1 MAGSQRSVRQKP
13 WGRYP
18 GGMRRSAWEQYLRVL
33 ERGRAL
39 GLGEGERAV
48 AEGLLALPKEA
59 FAAFAQEVGLKPK
72 YLRHDLLPVAFLPE
86 PLREALKE
94 GLPLRHAHRLHRLL
108 KRGEVGLEDLRGR
121 PAEALA
127 AWPLGDGELDPS
139 KPVWLY
145 PEDPRPEALAS
156 SVARA
161 LVRLYTQPGEL
172 VVDPM
177 AGYGTVVEAALALG
191 RRAWG
196 GDIAPK
202 GPLVE
207 RADIR
212 HLPRRFREEAA
223 LLVLHPPTFAAWLRE
238 EGHQEPPE
246 ERYAAYIGYLQG
258 LLELSLPAL
267 RPGGRL
273 ALVVR
278 PRRRLS
284 PGEWAEGRDFFL
296 SPFERALAE
305 APGLRPFAYHLAVG
319 REGREDWH
327 LLVAE
332 RLEEGLA

>member
-1 MAGSQRSVRQKP
+1 M
-13 WGRYP
+13 
-18 GGMRRSAWEQYLRVL
+18 
-33 ERGRAL
+33 
-39 GLGEGERAV
+39 GLGEEERAV
-48 AEGLLALPKEA
+48 AQGLLALPREA
-59 FAAFAQEVGLKPK
+59 FAALAREVGLKPK
-72 YLRHDLLPVAFLPE
+72 YLRHDLLPVAFFPE
-86 PLREALKE
+86 ALREALKG

-108 KRGEVGLEDLRGR
+108 RRGEARLEDLQGL
-121 PAEALA
+121 PPEALA
-127 AWPLGDGELDPS
+127 TWPLEEGELDPAR
-139 KPVWLY
+139 PVWLY
-145 PEDPRPEALAS
+145 PEDPRPEGLAP

-161 LVRLYTQPGEL
+161 LVRLHTRPGEL

-202 GPLVE
+202 GPRVE

-223 LLVLHPPTFAAWLRE
+223 LLVLHPPTFATWVRE
-238 EGHQEPPE
+238 EGHREPPE
-246 ERYAAYIGYLQG
+246 ERYGGYIGYLQG

-284 PGEWAEGRDFFL
+284 PGDWAGGRDFFL

-305 APGLRPFAYHLAVG
+305 IPGLRPLAYHLAVSRG
-319 REGREDWH
+319 GGEDWH
-327 LLVAE
+327 LFVAE
-332 RLEEGLA
+332 RQEEA